1 MKLYKRSLLCIQDNW
16 RCHHPFRNIDYKY
29 LGIVDIRKQLVLRWN
44 LDRVDLESNPKIKV
58 VKLHPKNKIILLRCI
73 LQYNHM
79 LQIRVACLN
88 FGLSNHILYRLM
100 GSLDID
106 LQRLSSIYSTSKFE
120 FSCSFHIVIRCKQG
134 HIDCCT
140 RSTTVNR
147 DTNHNS
153 MRYNLFRKVCRRTS
167 LIHYSIC

>member
-1 MKLYKRSLLCIQDNW
+1 M
-16 RCHHPFRNIDYKY
+16 
-29 LGIVDIRKQLVLRWN
+29 
-44 LDRVDLESNPKIKV
+44 ESNPKIKV

-73 LQYNHM
+73 LQYIHM
-79 LQIRVACLN
+79 QRNRVASQN
-88 FGLSNHILYRLM
+88 FGLSNHIHCRWM
-100 GSLDID
+100 GSLDIY
-106 LQRLSSIYSTSKFE
+106 LQRLSSIYSTSMFE

-140 RSTTVNR
+140 RNTTVNR